1 MHDFTYDDIFFFV
14 LFYTVVMSQ
23 QIFVFICLQITPK
36 VPEDVYRT
44 CQFDILFANEATAYT
59 DIIPA
64 LGHVENFPKYY

>member
-1 MHDFTYDDIFFFV
+1 MKY
-14 LFYTVVMSQ
+14 L
-23 QIFVFICLQITPK
+23 FICLQITPK

-64 LGHVENFPKYY
+64 LGHVENFPKYYENLCLVYLAKFSH